1 MDKSMLHIMFEGIQF
16 FFLPIIIIIIVFLLL
31 FC

>member
-1 MDKSMLHIMFEGIQF
+1 MDKSMLHIMFEGIHF

>member
-1 MDKSMLHIMFEGIQF
+1 MDKSMLHIMFEGIQL